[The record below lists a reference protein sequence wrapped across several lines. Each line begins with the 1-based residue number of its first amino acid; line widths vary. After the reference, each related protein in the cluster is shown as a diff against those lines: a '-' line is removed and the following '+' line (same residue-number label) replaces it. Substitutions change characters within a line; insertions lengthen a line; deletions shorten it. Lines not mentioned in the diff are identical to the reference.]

1 MSLFGFGQNRKLTR
15 ENRNRAKRNLQQS
28 RSNLRSRDDT
38 VDRLISDI
46 VNIADGAR
54 SQGDQ
59 SVEDRFGRQLRSTQD
74 HIQANTAGAQNAIS
88 RGLMAQG
95 GDFTG
100 TATAG
105 LSQVQ
110 QQGNQAQSDAINQ
123 YSTMTKQMNQRDKRR
138 GDNMISRALQGSE
151 SMARRGQQQYGM
163 DRQLLNQADM
173 QEIQRRQ
180 ANRQFGLDIA
190 STAIDTISPDFFGSD
205 SSD

>member
-1 MSLFGFGQNRKLTR
+1 MSLFGFGQNRKLTQG
-15 ENRNRAKRNLQQS
+15 NRSRAKRNVNQS
-28 RSNLRSRDDT
+28 RSNLRSRDGM

-74 HIQANTAGAQNAIS
+74 NIQANTAGAQHAIS
-88 RGLMAQG
+88 RALLAQG

-100 TATAG
+100 SATAG

-123 YSTMTKQMNQRDKRR
+123 YSTMTEQMNQRDKQR
-138 GDNMISRALQGSE
+138 GDNMIGRALQGSE
-151 SMARRGQQQYGM
+151 SMARRGQQKYGM

-180 ANRQFGLDIA
+180 ANRQFGLDAVTSIA
-190 STAIDTISPDFFGSD
+190 GAFLPGD
-205 SSD
+205 